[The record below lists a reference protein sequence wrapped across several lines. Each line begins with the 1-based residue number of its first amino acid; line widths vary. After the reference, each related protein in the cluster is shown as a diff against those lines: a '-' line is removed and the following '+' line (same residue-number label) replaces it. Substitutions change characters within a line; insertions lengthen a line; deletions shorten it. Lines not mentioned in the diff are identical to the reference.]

1 LSLAVLSPV
10 VFALIA
16 TLGTLK
22 MIGHPL
28 DIPGIMLWIVIMGM
42 GVDYSIYYTCTY
54 QRHPDDRAPAMRT
67 IRLSMGLAAC
77 TTLIGFGVL
86 TLARHP
92 LLASIGLVS
101 LFGIGYSLAG
111 AYLIL
116 PFLLNK
122 IFSPAPFP
130 SGAFAVG
137 SREHMRRTVLR
148 YRHLPGY
155 PRVFARFKM
164 MMDPM
169 FQELDQYVQ
178 IPGG

>member
-1 LSLAVLSPV
+1 
-10 VFALIA
+10 
-16 TLGTLK
+16 
-22 MIGHPL
+22 
-28 DIPGIMLWIVIMGM
+28 
-42 GVDYSIYYTCTY
+42 
-54 QRHPDDRAPAMRT
+54 
-67 IRLSMGLAAC
+67 MGLAAC

-155 PRVFARFKM
+155 PRIFARFKM

-178 IPGG
+178 NPRRMMDIGCGFGVPAAWLMELYPQAKVFGRGTG